1 MTGTGPPGE
10 KSTRIVW
17 RRLDVP
23 GVEWCEVAAT
33 DEGIALDGLALV
45 DWEGVAHRVE
55 YRIELDDAARTRR
68 VAVRDRAGS
77 EDVELE
83 LEADGLGTWR
93 RGEEVVVT
101 SPDAI
106 DVDLGFSPLT
116 NSLPIWRYDLEV
128 GESRQIDV
136 AKVLFPSLAVERGR
150 QTYTRIGPLAWRYEC
165 GTFAAELEVGE
176 DGLVERYGNHWE
188 AVARG

>member
-1 MTGTGPPGE
+1 M

-33 DEGIALDGLALV
+33 DDGIRIEGLAAV
-45 DWEGVAHRVE
+45 EWEGVAHRVE
-55 YRIELDDAARTRR
+55 YELTLDDAVRTRTVR
-68 VAVRDRAGS
+68 VHDRARES
-77 EDVELE
+77 DTELA

-93 RGEEVVVT
+93 RGDEVVLAA
-101 SPDAI
+101 PDAI

-116 NSLPIWRYDLEV
+116 NSLPIWRFDLDV
-128 GESRQIDV
+128 GESREIDV
-136 AKVLFPSLAVERGR
+136 AWVRFPSLDVVAGR
-150 QTYTRIGPLAWRYEC
+150 QRYTRVAERTWRYAS
-165 GTFAAELEVGE
+165 GSFSAELEVGD
-176 DGLVERYGNHWE
+176 DGLVERYGSIWE